1 VKNYNIIMSQNYR
14 LNKVG
19 YINRNKKISFKFNG
33 KKYFGF
39 EGDTLAS
46 ALLANGIHLVGR
58 SFKYH
63 RPRGFIGAGVDEPNA
78 KVQLYTGAKTEPN
91 ATATEIELVE
101 GLVAKSQNCFPSVS
115 FDFGAINN
123 FLYKFFP
130 AGFYYKTFMWPKNF
144 WHKIYEPIIRK
155 AAGLGVAPLKPDPDR
170 YEHKFEYCDVLV
182 IGSGPSGLA
191 SALAAAKNGARVI
204 LAEDKP
210 RFGGSLLTDE
220 VTIGNKKGKDWADEA
235 IEELKSMPNVIVK
248 NRSQVFGY
256 YDHNMMVMLERIKD
270 HIESPS
276 KYTPRQ
282 KMWYIRSK
290 EVVASTGSIERP
302 LVFGNNDRPGIMLA
316 SAAKEYLRVYGV
328 LVGKKP
334 IIFTNNDSAYDT
346 AIDFK
351 KNGINPVVIDVRENS
366 ESSVIKEAK
375 NLKIDIRF
383 SHAIANTKG
392 YLRVSSATIGK
403 LNKNK
408 SNYENL
414 ENISC
419 DCICVSGNWT
429 PTVHLVSQSGNKLK
443 FDEAINAFIPN
454 LSCQNESTVGA
465 ANGSFTLKK
474 SLEEGFKK
482 GFEISNKITKKNMKS
497 TIPISNE
504 RSNNNHHNKFWCM
517 PLPKN
522 KNYKRCVDF
531 QNDVY
536 VSDIE
541 LAIREG
547 FRSIEHVKRYT
558 TLGMATDQGKTSNLN
573 GLQLVSNIEKKIIP
587 EVGHTTFRPPY
598 SPVTIGAV
606 VGREVG
612 KHYRP
617 TRKSP
622 LHLWHEKNNA
632 VFVDAGLWLRPRY
645 YKQGKET
652 LQEAAKREASNVRNN
667 VGICDV
673 TSLGKID
680 IKGSDA
686 AEFLNRVYTNAWMKL
701 PIGKARY
708 GVMLREDGIVFDDGT
723 TTRISE
729 NHYHMTTTTA
739 QAVNVLAHL
748 EYYLQ
753 AVWPE
758 LDVNVVSTTEQWTG
772 AALAGP
778 NSRNLLG
785 KLFPNTDVSNEA
797 LPFMGFIEAD
807 LFGVPARIFRISF
820 SGELAYEINVE
831 SGYGVFMWEK
841 IMELG
846 KEMDI
851 EPYGTEALS
860 TLRIEMGHV
869 AGSEI
874 DGRTIP
880 SDLSLDGMVSKKK
893 DFIGKRSLSR
903 TAFMEDGR
911 EKIVGLVPLDKK
923 TMIPEGSHLVVD
935 GNASLPNPKLG
946 HVSASCWSVEYNNPF
961 SLAIIK
967 DGKKKIGKKLYAL
980 SPLKN
985 KSIPVEIVSSHY
997 VDPKG
1002 ERVRS

>member
-1 VKNYNIIMSQNYR
+1 MSNNFR
-14 LNKVG
+14 LSKIG
-19 YINRNKKISFKFNG
+19 YINRDKKISFKFNG
-33 KKYFGF
+33 KKYFGYG
-39 EGDTLAS
+39 GDTLAS
-46 ALLANGIHLVGR
+46 ALLANGVHLVGR

-63 RPRGFIGAGVDEPNA
+63 RPRGFIGVGVEEPNA
-78 KVQLYTGAKTEPN
+78 QVQLYTGAKTEPN
-91 ATATEIELVE
+91 AVATTVELVE
-101 GLVAKSQNCFPSVS
+101 GLVATSQNCWPSVS

-123 FLYKFFP
+123 FLSKFFP

-144 WHKIYEPIIRK
+144 WHKVYEPIIRK

-170 YEHKFEYCDVLV
+170 YEHKFEYCDIL
-182 IGSGPSGLA
+182 IAGSGPSGLA
-191 SALAAAKNGARVI
+191 SALAAATNGARVI

-210 RFGGSLLTDE
+210 RFGGSLLSDE
-220 VTIGNKKGKDWADEA
+220 VTIGNKKGKDWADETIA
-235 IEELKSMPNVIVK
+235 KLKSMPNVIVK

-256 YDHNMMVMLERIKD
+256 YDHNMLVMFERTKD
-270 HIESPS
+270 HIENPN
-276 KYTPRQ
+276 KFIPRQ
-282 KMWYIRSK
+282 RLWYIRAK
-290 EVVASTGSIERP
+290 EVIISTGSIERP

-316 SAAKEYLRVYGV
+316 SAAKEYMKVYGV

-334 IIFTNNDSAYDT
+334 IIFTNNDSGYET

-351 KNGINPVVIDVRENS
+351 KNGINPLILDIRKKP
-366 ESSVIKEAK
+366 ESSIIKEAK
-375 NLKIDIRF
+375 NLNINIKF
-383 SHAIANTKG
+383 SYGVVNAQGYKKVNSAI
-392 YLRVSSATIGK
+392 IGK
-403 LNKNK
+403 LNEER
-408 SNYENL
+408 SGYESL

-429 PTVHLVSQSGNKLK
+429 PTVHLSSQSGNKLK
-443 FDEAINAFIPN
+443 FDEKLNAFIPN
-454 LSCQNESTVGA
+454 QSKQNETTIGS
-465 ANGSFTLKK
+465 ANGSFTLKN
-474 SLEEGFKK
+474 SLNEGFIKGYDLSKK
-482 GFEISNKITKKNMKS
+482 VTKKDLKVS
-497 TIPISNE
+497 TPTSNE
-504 RSNNNHHNKFWCM
+504 RNYGQHDKFWCM

-558 TLGMATDQGKTSNLN
+558 TLGMATDQGRTSNLN
-573 GLQLVSNIEKKIIP
+573 GLQLVSSIEKKIVP

-598 SPVTIGAV
+598 TPVTIGAI

-622 LHLWHEKNNA
+622 MHTWHKNNNA
-632 VFVDAGLWLRPRY
+632 VFVDAGLWLRARY
-645 YKQGKET
+645 YKQDDET
-652 LQEAAKREASNVRNN
+652 LEDAAKREATNVRNN

-680 IKGSDA
+680 IKGPDSA
-686 AEFLNRVYTNAWMKL
+686 VFLNRVYTNAWMKL
-701 PIGKARY
+701 PVGKARY

-723 TTRISE
+723 TTRVSE

-739 QAVNVLAHL
+739 QAANVLSHL

-753 AVWPE
+753 VVWPE
-758 LDVNVVSTTEQWTG
+758 LDVNVLSVTEQWAG
-772 AALAGP
+772 VALAGP
-778 NSRNLLG
+778 NSRSLLS
-785 KLFPNTDVSNEA
+785 KIFPETDVSKES
-797 LPFMGFIEAD
+797 LPFMGFKSAN
-807 LFGVPARIFRISF
+807 LLGVDARIFRISF

-831 SGYGVFMWEK
+831 SGYGIFMWEK
-841 IMELG
+841 IMEIG
-846 KEMDI
+846 KEMNI

-874 DGRTIP
+874 DGRVIA
-880 SDLSLDGMVSKKK
+880 SDLSLENLLSKKK
-893 DFIGKRSLSR
+893 DFIGKRSLNR
-903 TAFMEDGR
+903 PAFLNPER
-911 EKIVGLVPLDKK
+911 EKIVGVVPLDKK
-923 TMIPEGSHLVVD
+923 TMIPEGSYLVSDSNSV
-935 GNASLPNPKLG
+935 LPNPKLG
-946 HVSASCWSVEYNNPF
+946 YISASCWSVEFNNPF
-961 SLAIIK
+961 SLAILK
-967 DGKKKIGKKLYAL
+967 NGKKKIGEKLYAL

>member
-1 VKNYNIIMSQNYR
+1 MSQKFR
-14 LNKVG
+14 LIKSG
-19 YINRNKKISFKFNG
+19 YIDREKKISFKFNG

-39 EGDTLAS
+39 KGDTLAS
-46 ALLANGIHLVGR
+46 ALLANGVHLVGR

-63 RPRGFIGAGVDEPNA
+63 RPRGFLGSNVEEPNA
-78 KVQLYTGAKTEPN
+78 LVQLYDGAKTQPN
-91 ATATEIELVE
+91 AIATTIELVE

-123 FLYKFFP
+123 FLSKFIP
-130 AGFYYKTFMWPKNF
+130 AGFYYKTFMWPKSF
-144 WHKIYEPIIRK
+144 WHKIYEPVIRK

-170 YEHKFEYCDVLV
+170 YEHKFEYCDILIV
-182 IGSGPSGLA
+182 GSGPSGLA
-191 SALAAAKNGARVI
+191 SALSAAKNGAKVI

-220 VTIGNKKGKDWADEA
+220 VTIGNKKGKDWADEK
-235 IEELKSMPNVIVK
+235 ITQLKLMPNVIIK
-248 NRSQVFGY
+248 NRAQVFGY
-256 YDHNMMVMLERIKD
+256 YDHNMMVMLERTRD
-270 HIESPS
+270 HIENPS
-276 KYTPRQ
+276 QFTPRQ
-282 KMWYIRSK
+282 RLWYIRAK
-290 EVVASTGSIERP
+290 EVIISTGSIERP

-316 SAAKEYLRVYGV
+316 SAAKEYMKVYGV
-328 LVGKKP
+328 IVGKKP
-334 IIFTNNDSAYDT
+334 IIFTNNDSGYET
-346 AIDFK
+346 AIEFK
-351 KNGINPVVIDVRENS
+351 KNGIDPLILDVRSNS
-366 ESSVIKEAK
+366 ESSVVKEAK
-375 NLKIDIRF
+375 NLKINIKF
-383 SHAIANTKG
+383 SYGVVNALG
-392 YLRVSSATIGK
+392 YKKVNSAVIGK
-403 LNKNK
+403 LNKEK
-408 SNYENL
+408 SGYDSL

-429 PTVHLVSQSGNKLK
+429 PTVHLSSQSGNKLK
-443 FDEAINAFIPN
+443 FDDEINAFVPN
-454 LSCQNESTVGA
+454 QSRQNESTI
-465 ANGSFTLKK
+465 GSARGLFTLKET
-474 SLEEGFKK
+474 LEEGFTK
-482 GFEISNKITKKNMKS
+482 GYDLSKKITGKDLK
-497 TIPISNE
+497 TPTPTSNE
-504 RSNNNHHNKFWCM
+504 RIYEQHDKFWCM
-517 PLPKN
+517 PLPKK

-541 LAIREG
+541 LAVSEG

-558 TLGMATDQGKTSNLN
+558 TLGMATDQGRTSNLN

-598 SPVTIGAV
+598 TPVTIGAI

-622 LHLWHEKNNA
+622 MHYWHIHNNA

-645 YKQGKET
+645 YKQNKET
-652 LQEAAKREASNVRNN
+652 LLEAAKREATNVRNN
-667 VGICDV
+667 IGICDV

-680 IKGSDA
+680 IKGPDS
-686 AEFLNRVYTNAWMKL
+686 AEFLNRVYTNSWIKL
-701 PIGKARY
+701 PVGKARY
-708 GVMLREDGIVFDDGT
+708 GVMLREDGVVFDDGT

-739 QAVNVLAHL
+739 QAVNVLSHL

-753 AVWPE
+753 VVWTE
-758 LDVNVVSTTEQWTG
+758 LNVNVLSTTEQWAG
-772 AALAGP
+772 VALAGP
-778 NSRNLLG
+778 NSRNLLS
-785 KLFPNTDVSNEA
+785 KLFPETDVSNES
-797 LPFMGFIEAD
+797 LPFMGFKQAN

-841 IMELG
+841 IMEIG
-846 KEMDI
+846 QEMNI

-874 DGRTIP
+874 DGRVIA
-880 SDLSLDGMVSKKK
+880 SDLSLEGMLSKKK
-893 DFIGKRSLSR
+893 DFIGKRSLNR
-903 TAFMEDGR
+903 TAFLNPER
-911 EKIVGLVPLDKK
+911 EKIVGVVPLDKK
-923 TMIPEGSHLVVD
+923 TMIPEGSHLVMD
-935 GNASLPNPKLG
+935 KNADLPNPKLG
-946 HVSASCWSVEYNNPF
+946 HISASCWSVEYNNPF
-961 SLAIIK
+961 SLAILK
-967 DGKKKIGKKLYAL
+967 DGKKKIGAKLYAL

-985 KSIPVEIVSSHY
+985 KSISVEIVSSHY

-1002 ERVRS
+1002 KRVRS

>member
-1 VKNYNIIMSQNYR
+1 MSQNFR
-14 LNKVG
+14 LDKTG
-19 YINRNKKISFKFNG
+19 YINRDKKISFKFNG
-33 KKYFGF
+33 KKYFGY

-63 RPRGFIGAGVDEPNA
+63 RPRGFVGAGVDEPNA
-78 KVQLYTGAKTEPN
+78 HVQLYNGAKTEPN
-91 ATATEIELVE
+91 AIATSVELVE
-101 GLVAKSQNCFPSVS
+101 GLVATSQNCWPSVS

-123 FLYKFFP
+123 LLNKFFP

-144 WHKIYEPIIRK
+144 WYKIYEPIIRK
-155 AAGLGVAPLKPDPDR
+155 AAGLGIAPLKPDPDR

-182 IGSGPSGLA
+182 AGSGPSGLA

-220 VTIGNKKGKDWADEA
+220 VTIGNKKGKDWADETVSQ
-235 IEELKSMPNVIVK
+235 LKSMPNVIVK

-256 YDHNMMVMLERIKD
+256 YDHNMMVMIERTKD
-270 HIESPS
+270 HIENPS
-276 KYTPRQ
+276 KFMPRQ
-282 KMWYIRSK
+282 RLWYIRAK
-290 EVVASTGSIERP
+290 EVIVSTGSIERP

-316 SAAKEYLRVYGV
+316 SAAKEYMKVYGV

-346 AIDFK
+346 AIEFK
-351 KNGINPVVIDVRENS
+351 KHGVDPLVVDIRINS
-366 ESSVIKEAK
+366 ESLVVKEAK
-375 NLKIDIRF
+375 NLNINIKF
-383 SHAIANTKG
+383 SHGVVNSEG
-392 YLRVSSATIGK
+392 YLRVNSATIGK
-403 LNKNK
+403 LNENK
-408 SNYENL
+408 TSYENL

-429 PTVHLVSQSGNKLK
+429 PTVHLSSQSGNKLK
-443 FDEAINAFIPN
+443 FDEKINAFIP
-454 LSCQNESTVGA
+454 SQSRQNETSIGS
-465 ANGSFTLKK
+465 ANGSFTLKQ
-474 SLEEGFKK
+474 SLEDGFNK
-482 GFEISNKITKKNMKS
+482 GYELSNKITRKNSKS
-497 TIPISNE
+497 TTPTSNE
-504 RSNNNHHNKFWCM
+504 KNYGHHDKFWCM

-522 KNYKRCVDF
+522 KHYKRFVDF
-531 QNDVY
+531 QNDVA

-541 LAIREG
+541 LAVREG

-573 GLQLVSNIEKKIIP
+573 GLQLVSNVENKIVP

-598 SPVTIGAV
+598 TPVTIGAI

-622 LHLWHEKNNA
+622 MHEWHEKNNA

-645 YKQGKET
+645 YKQDNET
-652 LQEAAKREASNVRNN
+652 LQEAAKREATNVRNN

-680 IKGSDA
+680 IKGPDC
-686 AEFLNRVYTNAWMKL
+686 AEFLNRIYTNAWMKL
-701 PIGKARY
+701 SVGKARY

-729 NHYHMTTTTA
+729 NHFHMTTTTA
-739 QAVNVLAHL
+739 PAVNVLAHL

-753 AVWPE
+753 VVWPE
-758 LDVNVVSTTEQWTG
+758 LDVNVLSTTEQWAG

-778 NSRNLLG
+778 NSRNLLS
-785 KLFPNTDVSNEA
+785 KLFTDIDVSNEA
-797 LPFMGFIEAD
+797 IPFMGYKEAD

-831 SGYGVFMWEK
+831 SGYGIFMWEK
-841 IMELG
+841 IVELG
-846 KEMDI
+846 KEMNI

-874 DGRTIP
+874 DGRVIS
-880 SDLSLDGMVSKKK
+880 SDLSLEGMLSKKK
-893 DFIGKRSLSR
+893 DFIGKRSLNR
-903 TAFMEDGR
+903 EAFLNPNR
-911 EKIVGLVPLDKK
+911 EKIVGVVPLDKK
-923 TMIPEGSHLVVD
+923 SMIPEGSHLVRD
-935 GNASLPNPKLG
+935 SNASLPNPKLG
-946 HVSASCWSVEYNNPF
+946 HISASCWSVEYNNPF
-961 SLAIIK
+961 SLAILK
-967 DGKKKIGKKLYAL
+967 DGKKRIGEKLYAV

-985 KSIPVEIVSSHY
+985 KNIEVEIVSSHY
-997 VDPKG
+997 VDSKG

>member
-1 VKNYNIIMSQNYR
+1 MKQEFR
-14 LNKVG
+14 LDKVG
-19 YINRNKKISFKFNG
+19 YINKNKKISFKFNG
-33 KKYFGF
+33 KKYYGYQ
-39 EGDTLAS
+39 GDTLAS

-63 RPRGFIGAGVDEPNA
+63 RPRGFLGVGVEEPNA
-78 KVQLYTGAKTEPN
+78 QVQLYNGAKTEPN
-91 ATATEIELVE
+91 AVATTVELVE
-101 GLVAKSQNCFPSVS
+101 GLVATSQNCWPSVS

-123 FLYKFFP
+123 FLSKIFP
-130 AGFYYKTFMWPKNF
+130 AGFYYKTFMWPKSF
-144 WHKIYEPIIRK
+144 WYKIYEPIIRK

-170 YEHKFEYCDVLV
+170 YEHKFEYCDILV
-182 IGSGPSGLA
+182 TGSGPSGLA
-191 SALAAAKNGARVI
+191 TALAAAKNGAKVI

-220 VTIGNKKGKDWADEA
+220 VTIGNKKGKDWADET
-235 IEELKSMPNVIVK
+235 ILELKSMPNVIVK

-256 YDHNMMVMLERIKD
+256 YDHNMMVMLERTKD
-270 HIESPS
+270 HIENAN
-276 KYTPRQ
+276 KFTPRQ
-282 KMWYIRSK
+282 RLWYIRAK
-290 EVVASTGSIERP
+290 EVVISTGSIERP
-302 LVFGNNDRPGIMLA
+302 LVFGNNDRPGVILS
-316 SAAKEYLRVYGV
+316 SAAKEYIRVYGV

-334 IIFTNNDSAYDT
+334 IIFTNNDSGYDV

-351 KNGINPVVIDVRENS
+351 KNGINPLVVDVRTDS
-366 ESSVIKEAK
+366 TSTVVQEAK
-375 NLKIDIRF
+375 NLNINIKF
-383 SHAIANTKG
+383 SHGVVNSNG
-392 YLRVSSATIGK
+392 YLKVNSAVIGK
-403 LNKNK
+403 LNKDK
-408 SNYENL
+408 SGYDNL
-414 ENISC
+414 ETIKC

-429 PTVHLVSQSGNKLK
+429 PTVHLSSQSGNKLK
-443 FDEAINAFIPN
+443 FDEKINAFVPN
-454 LSCQNESTVGA
+454 QSRQNENTIGS
-465 ANGSFTLKK
+465 ANGSYTLKNT
-474 SLEEGFKK
+474 LEEGFKK
-482 GFEISNKITKKNMKS
+482 GYELSKKITGKDLKS
-497 TIPISNE
+497 STPTSNE
-504 RSNNNHHNKFWCM
+504 RTYGDQDKFWCM

-522 KNYKRCVDF
+522 KFYKRCVDF

-541 LAIREG
+541 LALREG

-558 TLGMATDQGKTSNLN
+558 TLGMATDQGRTSNLN

-598 SPVTIGAV
+598 TPVTIGAI

-622 LHLWHEKNNA
+622 MHSWHQNHNA
-632 VFVDAGLWLRPRY
+632 VFVDAGLWLRARY
-645 YKQGKET
+645 YKQDNES
-652 LQEAAKREASNVRNN
+652 LIEAAKREAANVRNN

-680 IKGSDA
+680 IKGPDS
-686 AEFLNRVYTNAWMKL
+686 AEFLNRVYTNAWKKL

-739 QAVNVLAHL
+739 QAVNVLSHL

-753 AVWPE
+753 VVWPE
-758 LDVNVVSTTEQWTG
+758 LNVNVLSVTEQWAG
-772 AALAGP
+772 VALAGP
-778 NSRNLLG
+778 NSRNLLS
-785 KLFPNTDVSNEA
+785 KIFPETDVSNEA
-797 LPFMGFIEAD
+797 LPFMGFKEAD

-841 IMELG
+841 IIELG
-846 KEMDI
+846 KEMNI

-874 DGRTIP
+874 DGRVIP
-880 SDLSLDGMVSKKK
+880 SDLSLEGMLSKKK
-893 DFIGKRSLSR
+893 DFIGKRSLNR
-903 TAFMEDGR
+903 KAFLNLER
-911 EKIVGLVPLDKK
+911 EKIVGVVPLDKK
-923 TMIPEGSHLVVD
+923 TMIPEGSHLVSD
-935 GNASLPNPKLG
+935 SHAKLPNPKLG
-946 HVSASCWSVEYNNPF
+946 HISASCWSVEYNNPF
-961 SLAIIK
+961 SLAILK
-967 DGKKKIGKKLYAL
+967 DGKKKIGEKLYAL

-985 KSIPVEIVSSHY
+985 KNIPVEIVSSHY